1 MKKYIQS
8 ATLVVAA
15 LSLSV
20 AAFAQEKNE
29 KKEEIKVRVERI
41 ENGKK
46 TVTEKVIDASK
57 MTDDERQKTIESVQ
71 DSLSAGKG
79 KQQQIKVIIEDNQ
92 EKAVKGDM
100 REYRFE
106 SNDEEDVL
114 IERDME
120 IEGEPDIRVYR
131 NRGGAPRVKVYKYHN
146 QDGHAPRWEQE
157 FNFEMDRLG
166 ERMQRLGDELP
177 RRFDFRE
184 PAYRW
189 DNQLLDREYKAP
201 TVQGLDVFPNRPNN
215 NTLNVRFF
223 APEEG
228 DVTIRVIDI
237 EGKTVAEESE
247 KAFKG
252 EFVGQVSLKKN
263 LKGTFFVIVS
273 QSGDGISKRIVI
285 E

>member
-57 MTDDERQKTIESVQ
+57 MTEEERQKAIEGVQ
-71 DSLSAGKG
+71 DSLSKG

-106 SNDEEDVL
+106 SNEDEDVM
-114 IERDME
+114 IERDLE

-131 NRGGAPRVKVYKYHN
+131 HRGGAPRVKVYKYHN

-166 ERMQRLGDELP
+166 ERMQRLGEELP

-184 PAYRW
+184 PVYRW
-189 DNQLLDREYKAP
+189 DNQLLDPDYKSP

-263 LKGTFFVIVS
+263 LKGTFFVIVT
-273 QSGDGISKRIVI
+273 QNGDGISKRIVI